1 MKEKFTFFWKSDSP
15 FSQWYPAV
23 FVIDEVRFNSA
34 EQYMM
39 YRKAMLFGD
48 EEMAQRILSA
58 PSPQTQKALGKN
70 VRHFVESVW
79 EENCREI
86 VYTGNYA
93 KFMQNAELK
102 KALLA
107 TAGTTLVEA
116 SPYDRIWGVGL
127 AADDPRIR
135 DRKKW
140 RGKNLLGEILTKLRE
155 DLIAHL

>member
-23 FVIDEVRFNSA
+23 FVIDGVRFNSA

-79 EENCREI
+79 EENSREI

-93 KFMQNAELK
+93 KFMQNADLK

-140 RGKNLLGEILTKLRE
+140 RGKNRLGEILTKLRE
-155 DLIAHL
+155 DLTG